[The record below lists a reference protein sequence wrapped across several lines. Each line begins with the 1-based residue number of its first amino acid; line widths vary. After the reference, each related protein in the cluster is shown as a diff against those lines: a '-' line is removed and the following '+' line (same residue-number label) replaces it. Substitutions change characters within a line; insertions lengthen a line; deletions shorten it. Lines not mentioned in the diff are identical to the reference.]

1 MVLYSSPIH
10 PQVKPIRHCKS
21 LGKCQKVIQH
31 SPYGGLYNGVAAS
44 CEGLLAVTDDEN
56 KCVHLLTK
64 EGAFVRSIGTGVLD
78 GLLNG
83 VAFDHKG
90 NIWVSDWAHCNVV
103 KLSQD
108 GRLLARSEGYSF
120 SGPCGVGVSPE
131 GLIYI
136 CDYAHNCIVVLDKK
150 GKFLLQFGSQE
161 SGQACFNSPCDL
173 TFGSDGLVY
182 VTNSGNNR
190 VCVWSKEGT
199 FKRDFKTKFAP
210 NCIAAYGSHMF
221 ITSHY
226 SKKIMV
232 YGLQGELVH
241 EFGGR
246 SDPGQ
251 FDYPLGIC
259 IDNAGQV
266 FVANYLKRLIQVF
279 Y

>member
-1 MVLYSSPIH
+1 MH
-10 PQVKPIRHCKS
+10 PQMKPIRHCKS

-31 SPYGGLYNGVAAS
+31 SPDGGLYVGVAVS
-44 CEGLLAVTDDEN
+44 SEGLLAITDDVN

-64 EGAFVRSIGTGVLD
+64 EGTFVRSIGAGVL
-78 GLLNG
+78 GGSLFG
-83 VAFDHKG
+83 VAFDLKG
-90 NIWVSDWAHCNVV
+90 NIWVTDWEQNKVV

-108 GRLLARSEGYSF
+108 DRLLASSKRYSY
-120 SGPCGVGVSPE
+120 SRPYGVGVSPE

-136 CDYAHNCIVVLDKK
+136 CDNGHNRVTVHDKE
-150 GKFLLQFGSQE
+150 GKFLFQFGSQE
-161 SGQACFNSPCDL
+161 HGQECFNRPHDV

-182 VTNSGNNR
+182 VTDNGNYR

-210 NCIAAYGSHMF
+210 NYIAACVNYLF
-221 ITSHY
+221 ITSY
-226 SKKIMV
+226 FSNAIMV
-232 YGLQGELVH
+232 YELQGELVH
-241 EFGGR
+241 EFGGLG

-251 FDYPLGIC
+251 FDYPAGIC

-266 FVANYLKRLIQVF
+266 FVADNCNRRIQVF